1 MPEGRYRSGD
11 NSPEMEIGMLIYLSH
26 ITTLNSKEQINFLHQ
41 AYMYMSD
48 QYRLRD
54 DNSPIMENVMH
65 LSILHFRCLRMNNID
80 VITYRYV
87 IKSIS
92 LL

>member
-1 MPEGRYRSGD
+1 
-11 NSPEMEIGMLIYLSH
+11 
-26 ITTLNSKEQINFLHQ
+26 
-41 AYMYMSD
+41 MSD

-54 DNSPIMENVMH
+54 DNSPVMEKVMH
-65 LSILHFRCLRMNNID
+65 LSILDFRCLRMDNID

-87 IKSIS
+87 IKYIY

>member
-1 MPEGRYRSGD
+1 
-11 NSPEMEIGMLIYLSH
+11 
-26 ITTLNSKEQINFLHQ
+26 
-41 AYMYMSD
+41 MSD

-54 DNSPIMENVMH
+54 VNSPVMEKVMH
-65 LSILHFRCLRMNNID
+65 LSIWQLRCLRMGKID
-80 VITYRYV
+80 GITYKYV

>member
-1 MPEGRYRSGD
+1 
-11 NSPEMEIGMLIYLSH
+11 MEIGMLIYLSH
-26 ITTLNSKEQINFLHQ
+26 ISTLNSKEQINFPHQ
-41 AYMYMSD
+41 TYMDMSD

-54 DNSPIMENVMH
+54 DNSLVMEKVRH
-65 LSILHFRCLRMNNID
+65 LSIWHFRCLRMDNID

-87 IKSIS
+87 IESIS